1 MEKRIKTLLACLF
14 LCVGMAMAQTQVK
27 GTVVSDEDGEPI
39 IGATVKVVGTNV
51 GVVTDMNGKFTI
63 TCPKGK
69 NTLSITY
76 VGMEPIEVSARAN
89 MRIVLKNDAK
99 NLDEIIVVAY
109 GTAKKSAFTGSAAVV
124 DSKELS
130 KKIATNVTDAL
141 VGSVPGLQ
149 LRGQSGQPGSSSS
162 GINIRGIASMY
173 ASTDPL
179 VIVDGAP
186 YPGNLS
192 SIPADDIESVSVL
205 KDAASAA
212 LYGARGAAGVIIIT
226 TKKGKTRD
234 AEITVDMK
242 WGANSRAVQE
252 YDVIKDPG
260 QYYEAYYSQLYNK
273 YYFGDG
279 MSAANA
285 NLKANSTMLSQLAYN
300 CFTVPEGQQLIGAD
314 GKLNPSATLGR
325 TYEMD
330 GQKYYM
336 TADDWN
342 DAAYK
347 TGLRQEYNVSAKGMT
362 DRSSFYVSLGY
373 LNEEGVI
380 DRSSYERI
388 SGRIKA
394 DYQAKD
400 WLKLGVNAQYVN
412 SMTKSNPNLSSST
425 NSTNLMY
432 FTSSIAPIYPIYI
445 RQVDENGNVYI
456 KKDQYGHEAYDY
468 GLPSGYGVTRP
479 FLSTGNPL
487 GNNRYNDVKT
497 GFNQINA
504 SVFADVIFTDWLKF
518 NATSTI
524 IYGISDFTDY
534 ENCFEGPKVGVNGEL
549 TRSNTSSTRT
559 NNVQT
564 LMFNKAFGKHNV
576 DAMLGHEYYKSKGG
590 YLASVAEGGF
600 SPAIEEIDAFAY
612 KKDGSSYTTY
622 YNVEGWFG
630 RAQYNYDDKYFFSG
644 SYRRDASSR
653 FAKENRWGNFW
664 SIGAAWLINKEAF
677 FNVDWVDELK
687 IKASIGQQGND
698 NIGSYAYIDLY
709 SLSKA
714 SNTQMSPTFYRKGNE
729 DITWETTTNLNLG
742 VEFSLFKGRLMGSF
756 DFYSKK
762 TSDLLFWLSLPESQG
777 TRGYYGNIGDIRNTG
792 IELTLTGAIIRTR
805 DIDWTV
811 TANLSHNSTKVLKL
825 PDQKT
830 QQYGGFKESN
840 AAKNF
845 QYWYREG
852 GPLYNA
858 FLPDYAGVNEKG
870 EAIYWVDEEVD
881 GNTTTPGVRPATKH
895 DYTTTNIN
903 EASYYE
909 QGSLL
914 PKVFG
919 GFSTSF
925 RYKGFDVTAT
935 FDYQLG
941 GKVYDQMYATLM
953 APCVSGS
960 NAGSAIHKD
969 YLNSWSPNNTSSNIP
984 RWQYGDQYTTAK
996 SNRFLTSAKYL
1007 NFQSFMVGYTL
1018 PKGLIPLV
1026 SSVRF
1031 YCVGENLCFWSARKG
1046 LDPRYSYDGNGYTGT
1061 YSPTR
1066 NISGGIQ
1073 VTF

>member
-1 MEKRIKTLLACLF
+1 
-14 LCVGMAMAQTQVK
+14 
-27 GTVVSDEDGEPI
+27 
-39 IGATVKVVGTNV
+39 
-51 GVVTDMNGKFTI
+51 
-63 TCPKGK
+63 
-69 NTLSITY
+69 
-76 VGMEPIEVSARAN
+76 
-89 MRIVLKNDAK
+89 
-99 NLDEIIVVAY
+99 
-109 GTAKKSAFTGSAAVV
+109 
-124 DSKELS
+124 
-130 KKIATNVTDAL
+130 
-141 VGSVPGLQ
+141 
-149 LRGQSGQPGSSSS
+149 
-162 GINIRGIASMY
+162 
-173 ASTDPL
+173 
-179 VIVDGAP
+179 
-186 YPGNLS
+186 
-192 SIPADDIESVSVL
+192 
-205 KDAASAA
+205 
-212 LYGARGAAGVIIIT
+212 
-226 TKKGKTRD
+226 
-234 AEITVDMK
+234 
-242 WGANSRAVQE
+242 
-252 YDVIKDPG
+252 
-260 QYYEAYYSQLYNK
+260 
-273 YYFGDG
+273 
-279 MSAANA
+279 
-285 NLKANSTMLSQLAYN
+285 
-300 CFTVPEGQQLIGAD
+300 
-314 GKLNPSATLGR
+314 
-325 TYEMD
+325 
-330 GQKYYM
+330 
-336 TADDWN
+336 
-342 DAAYK
+342 
-347 TGLRQEYNVSAKGMT
+347 MT

-576 DAMLGHEYYKSKGG
+576 DAMFGHEYYKSKGG

-742 VEFSLFKGRLMGSF
+742 VEFSLFKGRLM
-756 DFYSKK
+756 
-762 TSDLLFWLSLPESQG
+762 
-777 TRGYYGNIGDIRNTG
+777 
-792 IELTLTGAIIRTR
+792 
-805 DIDWTV
+805 
-811 TANLSHNSTKVLKL
+811 
-825 PDQKT
+825 
-830 QQYGGFKESN
+830 
-840 AAKNF
+840 
-845 QYWYREG
+845 
-852 GPLYNA
+852 
-858 FLPDYAGVNEKG
+858 
-870 EAIYWVDEEVD
+870 
-881 GNTTTPGVRPATKH
+881 
-895 DYTTTNIN
+895 
-903 EASYYE
+903 
-909 QGSLL
+909 
-914 PKVFG
+914 
-919 GFSTSF
+919 
-925 RYKGFDVTAT
+925 
-935 FDYQLG
+935 
-941 GKVYDQMYATLM
+941 
-953 APCVSGS
+953 
-960 NAGSAIHKD
+960 
-969 YLNSWSPNNTSSNIP
+969 
-984 RWQYGDQYTTAK
+984 
-996 SNRFLTSAKYL
+996 
-1007 NFQSFMVGYTL
+1007 
-1018 PKGLIPLV
+1018 
-1026 SSVRF
+1026 
-1031 YCVGENLCFWSARKG
+1031 
-1046 LDPRYSYDGNGYTGT
+1046 
-1061 YSPTR
+1061 
-1066 NISGGIQ
+1066 
-1073 VTF
+1073 